1 MFFMQFIR
9 ITLLLTLIAIFV
21 NPAISQRRASADD
34 AVRSYKDR
42 NYVQAEVKLKEVVA
56 QQQSTRRG
64 VSPELYLYLADCQR
78 YLNKMAEAAKNYD
91 EGFRALN
98 SNDRESRENFDL
110 HYLYHG
116 HVLRA
121 LGKYREAKDKYSMY
135 AQKSGNTKLGRQFMQ
150 SCDFAIA
157 DGSKSGGFTVAVENE
172 ISSQNSDF
180 GVTTHQGTV
189 YFASFRQN
197 ASRAAGSSSAG
208 NRRTGSA
215 GSATPAVAKNGLFSS
230 REGSNGFLSAPTEL
244 SNSQNGLL
252 NSQGYCHV
260 TFSPDGSMIAITAN
274 TFIEG
279 VRQVSAPGQETRLYI
294 GQVDARGRWSN
305 FREFEHNGP
314 SFSTGFASFTTD
326 GNEMYF
332 SSNRPGGSGE
342 FDIYVTRKLGNNR
355 WSTPENLGPTINSE
369 GNEITPFIAGD
380 DLYFSSDWHFG
391 LGGFDLFSVHKTSG
405 RWDQLT
411 HLGNQL
417 NSPYDDYGFV
427 ADLASTAGFKG
438 YFVSN
443 RPGGKG
449 SEDIYSALSAAQT
462 FTLIVRD
469 AADGRPLA
477 NATIDL
483 SACGDTKLYTTNELG
498 EFDFQVTEGYD
509 CSITIKNP
517 GFTDYSFSLSTLFST
532 ESRQRT
538 IDLYR
543 FGGVYSGKVIE
554 NASRAPLAGV
564 KVTVVNLS
572 TSAQTET
579 VTDNGGNYQVSL
591 NPNTA
596 YNIKLFKLN
605 YNDGFFSVNTEDGR
619 NRNILGII
627 PLTRMNSNDVNTGRP
642 IPSPLPTPGQPAPQA
657 PGYSSTPVDGWA
669 VQLASLQNQPD
680 LNRFSKAN
688 STGSVYVH
696 MDNSVHKVRVGTF
709 NSRAEAER
717 ALASLK
723 SSGFRDAFI
732 INPVYSGARSVAAP
746 SSAYD
751 APYSG
756 EYKIQLGAFMNP
768 GNFNRAAAETLNV
781 PIEQG
786 NKNDLIVFRIGGL
799 YSEQDARDMRSRA
812 VAAGFKDAFIL
823 RNVNGEWVFMR

>member
-9 ITLLLTLIAIFV
+9 ITLLLTLIAVFV
-21 NPAISQRRASADD
+21 NPAVSQRRANADE
-34 AVRSYKDR
+34 AVRSYKDK
-42 NYVQAEVKLKEVVA
+42 NYVQAEAKLKEVVVA
-56 QQQSTRRG
+56 QQSTRRG

-78 YLNKMAEAAKNYD
+78 YLNKMTDAAKNYE
-91 EGFRALN
+91 EGFRSISA
-98 SNDRESRENFDL
+98 DSRENYDL
-110 HYLYHG
+110 HYLYYG

-121 LGKYREAKDKYSMY
+121 LGKYREAKDKYSTY

-157 DGSKSGGFTVAVENE
+157 DGNKSGGYTVAVENN
-172 ISSQNSDF
+172 ISSPQSDF
-180 GVTTHQGTV
+180 GVTTYQNAV
-189 YFASFRQN
+189 YFASFRQGTG
-197 ASRAAGSSSAG
+197 RSAG
-208 NRRTGSA
+208 ASTGTSGRNRNSDAAAADNT
-215 GSATPAVAKNGLFSS
+215 KNGLFFT
-230 REGSNGFLSAPTEL
+230 REETNGFLSAPTAL
-244 SNSQNGLL
+244 SNSQQGLL

-260 TFSPDGSMIAITAN
+260 TFSPDGTMIAITAN
-274 TFIEG
+274 TFVEG
-279 VRQVSAPGQETRLYI
+279 VRQVTAPGQETRLYI

-314 SFSTGFASFTTD
+314 SFSTGFASFSAD

-380 DLYFSSDWHFG
+380 DLYFASDWHFG
-391 LGGFDLFSVHKTSG
+391 LGGFDVFSVQKAGG

-417 NSPYDDYGFV
+417 NSSYDDYGFV
-427 ADLASTAGFKG
+427 ADLASTTGFKG

-483 SACGDTKLYTTNELG
+483 SACGDTKPYTTDAQG

-564 KVTVVNLS
+564 KVTVINLS

-579 VTDNGGNYQVSL
+579 VTDNSGNYQVSL
-591 NPNTA
+591 NPNTT

-627 PLTRMNSNDVNTGRP
+627 PLTRMNSNEVGTPRP
-642 IPSPLPTPGQPAPQA
+642 IPNQPQPNPSYPSSPPI
-657 PGYSSTPVDGWA
+657 SSTPAVDAWS
-669 VQLASLQNQPD
+669 VQLASLQNAPD
-680 LNRFSKAN
+680 LNRFSKAS

-696 MDNSVHKVRVGTF
+696 MENGAHKVRVGTF

-732 INPVYSGARSVAAP
+732 INPVYTGARAVAAP
-746 SSAYD
+746 ASGYDSSSYT
-751 APYSG
+751 G
-756 EYKIQLGAFMNP
+756 EYKVQLGAFLNP
-768 GNFNRAAAETLNV
+768 GNFNRTAAMSLNV
-781 PIEQG
+781 PIEEG
-786 NKNDLIVFRIGGL
+786 TKNNLVVYRIGGL

-812 VAAGFKDAFIL
+812 IAAGFRDAFIL
-823 RNVNGEWVFMR
+823 RNINGEWVFMR